1 MALEQEL
8 RTYQAH
14 LPELR
19 ANEGKFVLIHKDRV
33 IDTFVAYEDAL
44 KRGYQECG
52 LDPFLVK
59 RINTHEAAH
68 LVTRLFVPECTL
80 IPA

>member
-8 RTYQAH
+8 RTYHEH
-14 LPELR
+14 LAELR
-19 ANEGKFVLIHKDRV
+19 AFEGKFVLIHKARV

-52 LDPFLVK
+52 LEPFLVK
-59 RINTHEAAH
+59 RINTHEVAH
-68 LVTRLFVPECTL
+68 TITRLLVPDCALT
-80 IPA
+80 PA